1 MAFAATIGSLELI
14 MPTSSDSKSESID
27 NTEGSSNSKDTTE
40 SISDSDMDDVG
51 EVDATDIYIPS
62 IDLPQHKFPLLHS
75 LNIQNELQ
83 LNAVIWEIV
92 KYKRSNEA
100 IEFIQKNNRPGYL
113 IFCPSPRSVERYSAE
128 ISKKRNN

>member
-62 IDLPQHKFPLLHS
+62 IDLPQHEFPLLHS

-83 LNAVIWEIV
+83 LNAVIREIV

-113 IFCPSPRSVERYSAE
+113 IF
-128 ISKKRNN
+128 